1 MRRNLTLDELAK
13 FLNDFS
19 IVPKLIKMSGVLEIY
34 RNIQEISGEA
44 FLKSRNLRRSK
55 ELLGGRETLDY
66 DQFIAVLGR
75 IALRAFRADSR
86 RKAPA
91 RRVLALLQWLD
102 SSEYGKRQMAKS
114 RHRVVIRFKYRS
126 LFK

>member
-34 RNIQEISGEA
+34 RNIQEVSSEA
-44 FLKSRNLRRSK
+44 FAESANLQSSK
-55 ELLGGRETLDY
+55 DLLVGRETLDY
-66 DQFIAVLGR
+66 DQFLAVLGR

-86 RKAPA
+86 RNTPS

-114 RHRVVIRFKYRS
+114 RHSVVIRFKSRS